1 MADPETKYKVTPD
14 MWNSHLEYYILQ
26 PELFENLA
34 DDKIELYLAKTKDIP
49 ANTAAGSWQSH
60 VYPFSTDEDLRRK
73 YVKFSGDELQVGMFL
88 EEIDAIC
95 AESAY

>member
-1 MADPETKYKVTPD
+1 MSDPATKFKVTPS

-34 DDKIELYLAKTKDIP
+34 ENKIELYLAKTDRIP
-49 ANTAAGSWQSH
+49 ANTPAGSWQQH
-60 VYPFSTDEDLRRK
+60 VYPFSTDDELRKK
-73 YVKFSGDELQVGMFL
+73 YMKFTGDELQIGMFL